1 MFTEETA
8 AVIVSYNPDM
18 EVFGQLLSSL
28 NTQCLAVVIDNG
40 SSPDCIQSLEKLIKK
55 HEHAELLCSAD
66 NMGIAHAQN
75 TAASHI
81 LKTNTTAR
89 YILMLDHDSIPAE
102 DMVGVL
108 TNTFELLAAEGQKVA
123 AVGPV
128 LYDPR
133 DYKLLKF
140 HKLKT
145 FYLGKMR
152 PESISLEKPVVEVD
166 GLNSSG
172 TLISVDAYRATDGFD
187 NSLFIDHV
195 ETDWCFRAK
204 AAGYRLYATTKTRL
218 THLMGDD
225 VCYYWFFGKKRMPY
239 RSPSRHYYIVRNS
252 ILLQKRNY
260 VPVAWKI
267 SNLLKLFFTYMY
279 FGCYYHDRKAQR
291 QLINLGISDGIKGV
305 TGKSMHMPLEHSN

>member
-1 MFTEETA
+1 MFTEKTA

-18 EVFGQLLSSL
+18 DVFVQLLTSL
-28 NTQCLAVVIDNG
+28 STQCPAVVVDNG
-40 SSPDCIQSLEKLIKK
+40 SSPDCVRSLEELIASY
-55 HEHAELLCSAD
+55 EHVELLCSGH
-66 NMGIAHAQN
+66 NMGIAHAQD
-75 TAASHI
+75 TAASHA
-81 LKTNTTAR
+81 LKTNPSVR

-102 DMVGVL
+102 DMVDVL
-108 TNTFELLAAEGQKVA
+108 MSTFESLLETGQMIA

-133 DYKLLKF
+133 DNRLLKF

-145 FYLGKMR
+145 FYLGKIA
-152 PESISLEKPVVEVD
+152 PERININQPVIEVD

-172 TLISVDAYRATDGFD
+172 TLISTDAYLATGGFD
-187 NSLFIDHV
+187 RSLFIDHV

-204 AAGYRLYATTKTRL
+204 AAGYRLYATTKTSL

-225 VCYYWFFGKKRMPY
+225 VCHFWFFGKKRMPY

-252 ILLQKRNY
+252 LLLQKRRY
-260 VPVAWKI
+260 IPVAWKF

-279 FGCYYHDRKAQR
+279 FGCYYNDRKAQR
-291 QLINLGISDGIKGV
+291 QLINLGIRDGIKGV

>member
-18 EVFGQLLSSL
+18 DVFGQLLTSL
-28 NTQCLAVVIDNG
+28 STQCPAVVIDNG
-40 SSPDCIQSLEKLIKK
+40 SSQNCIRSLEELAGNYA
-55 HEHAELLCSAD
+55 HVELLCSGD

-75 TAASHI
+75 TAANHI
-81 LKTNTTAR
+81 LKTNTHVR
-89 YILMLDHDSIPAE
+89 YILMLDHDSIPDE
-102 DMVGVL
+102 NMVGVL
-108 TNTFELLAAEGQKVA
+108 MNTFESLVADGQKVA

-133 DYKLLKF
+133 DNRLLKF
-140 HKLKT
+140 HKLKI
-145 FYLGKMR
+145 FYLGKIT
-152 PESISLEKPVVEVD
+152 PERISINQPVVEVD

-172 TLISVDAYRATDGFD
+172 TLIAIDAYHATGGFER
-187 NSLFIDHV
+187 SLFIDHV

-225 VCYYWFFGKKRMPY
+225 VCHYWFFGKKRMPY

-252 ILLQKRNY
+252 LLLQKRRY
-260 VPVAWKI
+260 IPVAWKI

-279 FGCYYHDRKAQR
+279 FGCYYHDRKVQR
-291 QLINLGISDGIKGV
+291 KMINHGIRDGIKGI